1 MKYLLGII
9 LVVLLLLLFFIP
21 DKHISIKTNHVVRGS
36 EIENFETEDVRS
48 PYISPI
54 DEMCK
59 FGDTITCSKDK
70 SIIESAERR
79 EEIGSYA
86 EKECGV
92 DLDNIRPECDVHVT
106 GDAIFQRVVFA
117 NFDDDKY
124 KVVDPT
130 EFTNEHSFPLLQMS
144 NDGEFEMVKHKAE
157 FEKMENE
164 MDKLPFLQDN
174 RCKFVIDN
182 VSDHNNY
189 PFFTDNKLL
198 NHPDGPKEPNL
209 CYIPP
214 SVVNVLFAK
223 QDKAADPNYKLCSS
237 DNELIYH
244 SRYNDIVEIVG
255 MDVSKHIDK
264 DIGTPMCVLKFKDKD
279 DDVSDSEYS
288 EKISEYLNF
297 LHGKD
302 PELQI
307 RQGGYSW
314 IRDKFNLD
322 KKIIDKQNED
332 EIKMAS
338 IVVDS
343 INNSDGLAN
352 QLLGYNAD
360 PNKYINDYVMHAID
374 EKYNPEHDID
384 RNGDPIRELNM
395 SYNCAYHGTD
405 GKDLNDKPYSKKYI
419 DFKGVGSHI
428 SHLETQDLNTYLDRW
443 SEYGDPINKKNQ
455 MNTYVN
461 DNAVFTNVWDRNEGK
476 DDIVSKEN
484 KCEKTLLK
492 REGENGNYPDPWLG
506 FHRIDETLFDGNK
519 SSFLYRNDTSGLENS
534 AERYYRQGCEW
545 HHLQHI
551 DKYSESNRR
560 SESCDWVASRN
571 IDFNCKE
578 FGKMFVN
585 EKENPVDKYY
595 TSLSREKGYEDA
607 DDSIVDFLLNTSD
620 SNMRKFSKDG
630 NRCVYRDENND
641 GCVTESDLPLLPSPN
656 VKNRVPIFGSGAIIN
671 DDTNFVWGSNLEVKG
686 DSVNGYVISGNPMP
700 HIEPKLSNVLNIQED
715 PSTKESNITLGDEY
729 MVIASNGTVAYVLRD
744 TSDHDSF
751 DRDPNIKIKITKADP
766 EYNGNTSVLNPPG
779 TPYDYTLGSG
789 KCVISNDK
797 MIVDKNSWIDGSFNA
812 GKIQVGDFVKRSR
825 DVLKNDPSNPMDST
839 VVCDIDKDKLED
851 GGTYEAE
858 VVENEVKLT
867 PYTCEVTKPSNSTIH
882 LKNDVSG
889 KDFTSYIKADNY
901 DNTRAY
907 KFINKT
913 THGDFDG
920 IGSSLLYIDKNRN
933 QKDIQVNDSISTILP
948 GKVYEYSGD
957 GKFKYDKFA
966 ICDSPGVSI
975 NNGIC
980 EAKVQECADNPGPK
994 SVGLYHYT
1002 NYPQYNRVDQGVYVY
1017 KNNNKL
1023 QRVPSGLSN
1032 LDITKLTFSEVKC
1045 TDLGAALSKL
1055 TSGNYDNSCDIRRIS
1070 KPGNNDTIT
1079 SAADP
1084 VDKNEAGECVIGSD
1098 YVVIG
1103 KSSWDNYSNT
1113 LIQPKDTNGGNEA
1126 LSNIFKFQKYGI
1138 LPNTNILQDAGREEL
1153 ANGISLSDAEKACDD
1168 DKTCKGIQH
1177 VINVNKYFKFKNL
1190 ESKFLKPNNNS
1201 TIYVKRAECGSEC
1214 LEYCSD
1220 PGSDY
1225 ANRTSNVFLEIQDKN
1240 LENGSNLGT
1249 SDLEFAKSKCSMDA
1263 NCVGVQLINNSYH
1276 SGTYTTESSGIKKP
1290 PVYYKHKA
1298 CGSTVKRVEEIL
1310 PLVTV
1315 KLPDE
1320 LLGVPIV
1327 VHWITGNIRI
1337 YMESSEIYIDKFA
1350 ISRDLYPNGIQLG
1363 ESYIIEDTKEIV
1375 IFDNVIFNIYNIKV
1389 FHSHNSI
1396 LTLDDNNNLIVS
1408 KTLKPY
1414 NFIFRQNSDNSYQ
1427 ICVIQNGKIL
1437 YFNHT
1442 EFNFTTTILNSIMIE
1457 PRTDNYFKDTTNIE
1471 NGEYYMKVYNTD
1483 KKVLINITTT
1493 NTTCIQND
1501 KNFKV
1506 YIIDIGKNNKINC
1519 IIQKCNSNV
1528 PFFYR
1533 IFEIDDDDVVIGF
1546 INFEENGLKTVDML
1560 LRRIT
1565 CTFADV
1571 PKTHLRKNTELT
1583 SQFSFENP
1591 TTIYDL
1597 SFANKNAE
1605 LLNNSISNRSLQFQ
1619 NFNGFD
1625 FSEIQ
1630 ISVLDKPR
1638 VTIQGISCQQCKVTS
1653 YGKYLMSSNGTN
1665 DTRIVMTDITCNYK
1679 YDNHAFIFYPIEESP
1694 ANKKFLIFLANKL
1707 DSILCL
1713 NKNDGYVYLRSYI
1726 SGNLAE
1732 GSVFEINV
1740 INDDTVEKLNEALL
1754 INKEVK
1760 ISTLNNIR
1768 ISLYNLSKAS
1778 GYPNTNFFIQ
1788 TYQDSSKPNDCN
1800 NNSTSKILS
1809 EFRLN
1814 GKKFKQYSMYIYN
1827 KEYEKGIQKTVRKP
1841 LFIKS
1846 ANLDITHEEKD
1857 NSVVDDY
1864 TSIELSDTTS
1874 KLVEDPR
1881 YKISFIKDTVKS
1893 NVYYILTPNGY
1904 FYHHEGILRFNRTY
1918 KFDIS
1923 SIMRNDANKF
1933 VIDVYKPYL
1942 NETDTYVIYRK
1953 GTRSYLRHRIFWPR
1967 LPESEGNKPYFQ
1979 AGEVQ
1984 TEIYRAD
1991 VKLHKVATNNIND
2004 NIWKIEFVT
2013 STYNRRFLGYTD
2025 NYVSI
2030 GMPLNME
2037 SEKETRLRLIEEG
2050 DTTGHYKI
2058 TYENGLNQTFIFGID
2073 SEYEYMSWRETQPIG
2088 KDVFYFEKK

>member
-9 LVVLLLLLFFIP
+9 LLVLLLLLFFIP

-36 EIENFETEDVRS
+36 EIENFETEDIRS

-144 NDGEFEMVKHKAE
+144 NDGEFEMVEHKAE
-157 FEKMENE
+157 FDKMENE
-164 MDKLPFLQDN
+164 MNKLPFLQDN

-302 PELQI
+302 PELQV

-338 IVVDS
+338 IVVDT

-352 QLLGYNAD
+352 HLLGYNAD

-374 EKYNPEHDID
+374 DKYNPEHGID

-405 GKDLNDKPYSKKYI
+405 GKDLNDKPYSKNYI
-419 DFKGVGSHI
+419 DFKGVGSHL

-455 MNTYVN
+455 MNKYVK

-476 DDIVSKEN
+476 DDIDSKEN

-492 REGENGNYPDPWLG
+492 REGEEGNYPDPWLG

-519 SSFLYRNDTSGLENS
+519 SSFLYRNDTSGLENY

-607 DDSIVDFLLNTSD
+607 DESIVDFLLNTSD
-620 SNMRKFSKDG
+620 PNIRKFSKDG

-656 VKNRVPIFGSGAIIN
+656 VENRVPIFGSGAIIN

-700 HIEPKLSNVLNIQED
+700 HIEPKLSSVLNIQED
-715 PSTKESNITLGDEY
+715 PTTKESNITLGDEY

-751 DRDPNIKIKITKADP
+751 DRDPNIKLKITKADP

-779 TPYDYTLGSG
+779 TLYDYTLGSG

-839 VVCDIDKDKLED
+839 VVCDIDKDNLVE
-851 GGTYEAE
+851 GGTYEAT
-858 VVENEVKLT
+858 VGNEVKLT

-882 LKNDVSG
+882 LSNDGSDG
-889 KDFTSYIKADNY
+889 KDFTSYINAKNY

-907 KFINKT
+907 KFINKGT
-913 THGDFDG
+913 YGDFNG
-920 IGSSLLYIDKNRN
+920 IGSSLLYIDQNSK
-933 QKDIQVNDSISTILP
+933 QKDIQVNDINKLISTILP

-966 ICDSPGVSI
+966 ICDSAGVSI

-980 EAKVQECADNPGPK
+980 EADVETCPDNPGPK

-1017 KNNNKL
+1017 KNNNTL

-1032 LDITKLTFSEVKC
+1032 LDIDKLTFSKVEC
-1045 TDLGAALSKL
+1045 TDLGAALSKF
-1055 TSGNYDNSCDIRRIS
+1055 TSSSYNNSCDIRRITKS
-1070 KPGNNDTIT
+1070 GNNDTIT

-1098 YVVIG
+1098 YVVVG
-1103 KSSWDNYSNT
+1103 KSSWDKYSNT

-1126 LSNIFKFQKYGI
+1126 LSNIFQFQKYGI

-1153 ANGISLSDAEKACDD
+1153 ENERSLSDAEKACDD

-1177 VINVNKYFKFKNL
+1177 VIDANKYFKFKNL
-1190 ESKFLKPNNNS
+1190 ESEFLEPNGNS
-1201 TIYVKRAECGSEC
+1201 TIYVKRAECGTEC

-1220 PGSDY
+1220 PEY
-1225 ANRTSNVFLEIQDKN
+1225 AKRNTSNVFLEETGVILKGTNIIGGVNNFEQAKFYCS
-1240 LENGSNLGT
+1240 ENNQCIGFEKVGGSYTFGNSIVVDNT
-1249 SDLEFAKSKCSMDA
+1249 STRQIHRK
-1263 NCVGVQLINNSYH
+1263 Y
-1276 SGTYTTESSGIKKP
+1276 
-1290 PVYYKHKA
+1290 KA
-1298 CGSTVKRVEEIL
+1298 CGSKLSSVSLNIIKLDDNLIRTSVHFKVNGSPGRYFTGSTDNEEDFLLVDSVLNTV
-1310 PLVTV
+1310 
-1315 KLPDE
+1315 PDTAE
-1320 LLGVPIV
+1320 RYKIIPVDDYFI
-1327 VHWITGNIRI
+1327 INNDM
-1337 YMESSEIYIDKFA
+1337 YMKYYVMFVDERFAKFYVGTNDKFTFIETESA
-1350 ISRDLYPNGIQLG
+1350 IIEKVNVINEFIFIPHVNGYQICLVRGVNMYYLNMDFLNFESKKNTESLSIVIAGEYITESTKTWYGDVIIQLG
-1363 ESYIIEDTKEIV
+1363 YQFVGQTIEKTKN
-1375 IFDNVIFNIYNIKV
+1375 DNF
-1389 FHSHNSI
+1389 
-1396 LTLDDNNNLIVS
+1396 TLD
-1408 KTLKPY
+1408 
-1414 NFIFRQNSDNSYQ
+1414 
-1427 ICVIQNGKIL
+1427 
-1437 YFNHT
+1437 
-1442 EFNFTTTILNSIMIE
+1442 
-1457 PRTDNYFKDTTNIE
+1457 
-1471 NGEYYMKVYNTD
+1471 
-1483 KKVLINITTT
+1483 T
-1493 NTTCIQND
+1493 NTTNHYLHVENNTV
-1501 KNFKV
+1501 K
-1506 YIIDIGKNNKINC
+1506 IIDHASLLSIKIPQNNCEVNGDSIINMNKKYKIVSLYGKNVILIPSIDNRVSILELNNNKYPIGYWSYRINIDPN
-1519 IIQKCNSNV
+1519 IIQEGIYYYYQEYKL
-1528 PFFYR
+1528 
-1533 IFEIDDDDVVIGF
+1533 
-1546 INFEENGLKTVDML
+1546 INFFTFGYTKFGRVFGSFRYDEFYTDFRILKS
-1560 LRRIT
+1560 
-1565 CTFADV
+1565 
-1571 PKTHLRKNTELT
+1571 P
-1583 SQFSFENP
+1583 
-1591 TTIYDL
+1591 
-1597 SFANKNAE
+1597 
-1605 LLNNSISNRSLQFQ
+1605 SI
-1619 NFNGFD
+1619 
-1625 FSEIQ
+1625 
-1630 ISVLDKPR
+1630 
-1638 VTIQGISCQQCKVTS
+1638 
-1653 YGKYLMSSNGTN
+1653 
-1665 DTRIVMTDITCNYK
+1665 
-1679 YDNHAFIFYPIEESP
+1679 
-1694 ANKKFLIFLANKL
+1694 
-1707 DSILCL
+1707 
-1713 NKNDGYVYLRSYI
+1713 
-1726 SGNLAE
+1726 
-1732 GSVFEINV
+1732 
-1740 INDDTVEKLNEALL
+1740 
-1754 INKEVK
+1754 
-1760 ISTLNNIR
+1760 
-1768 ISLYNLSKAS
+1768 
-1778 GYPNTNFFIQ
+1778 
-1788 TYQDSSKPNDCN
+1788 
-1800 NNSTSKILS
+1800 ILS
-1809 EFRLN
+1809 SITENIVGPVWLKLAYDF
-1814 GKKFKQYSMYIYN
+1814 QQPYIN
-1827 KEYEKGIQKTVRKP
+1827 FGFE
-1841 LFIKS
+1841 
-1846 ANLDITHEEKD
+1846 
-1857 NSVVDDY
+1857 
-1864 TSIELSDTTS
+1864 
-1874 KLVEDPR
+1874 VEDKTTTFNAQR
-1881 YKISFIKDTVKS
+1881 FKI
-1893 NVYYILTPNGY
+1893 
-1904 FYHHEGILRFNRTY
+1904 
-1918 KFDIS
+1918 
-1923 SIMRNDANKF
+1923 
-1933 VIDVYKPYL
+1933 KPVN
-1942 NETDTYVIYRK
+1942 NE
-1953 GTRSYLRHRIFWPR
+1953 F
-1967 LPESEGNKPYFQ
+1967 
-1979 AGEVQ
+1979 
-1984 TEIYRAD
+1984 
-1991 VKLHKVATNNIND
+1991 
-2004 NIWKIEFVT
+2004 
-2013 STYNRRFLGYTD
+2013 
-2025 NYVSI
+2025 VSI
-2030 GMPLNME
+2030 GMKKYQVYVIHLHWDENE
-2037 SEKETRLRLIEEG
+2037 FL
-2050 DTTGHYKI
+2050 KI
-2058 TYENGLNQTFIFGID
+2058 NTDFAID
-2073 SEYEYMSWRETQPIG
+2073 ANNNTSEYKHDPTWRGTETG
-2088 KDVFYFEKK
+2088 KVIFFPVHKGYVILSKNKQFYFELNSKLMIKKLIKLDDLTTITQPSELNTNHINIFQIETVELKSKETGDRINLWGITNNIYTITNYSNSNIGVTSDIKSDTQFKITKYAERGSDMCLELSNDPDIKLIRGPGSNKAIFANTYSGGRSKIQIISNDNQTHLILSTLDESYSDINLPHMLGADGYWRKMDPCDQWNPPYFFLWRFANIPPVTSVTPVNPLPKSITHTHKNSAHGNSSTTTHSHPISGIVNLHVQGITHLI

>member
-21 DKHISIKTNHVVRGS
+21 DKHISIKTNHVVRSS

-130 EFTNEHSFPLLQMS
+130 EFTNKHYFPLLQMS
-144 NDGEFEMVKHKAE
+144 NDGEFEMVQHKAE
-157 FEKMENE
+157 FDKMENE

-279 DDVSDSEYS
+279 EDVSDSEYS

-302 PELQI
+302 PELQV

-338 IVVDS
+338 IVVDT

-585 EKENPVDKYY
+585 DKENPVDKYY

-715 PSTKESNITLGDEY
+715 PTTKESNITLGDEY

-751 DRDPNIKIKITKADP
+751 DRDPNIKIKITKSDP

-839 VVCDIDKDKLED
+839 VVCDIDKDNLED

-920 IGSSLLYIDKNRN
+920 IGSSLLYIDKNRK

-966 ICDSPGVSI
+966 ICDSPGVSR

-1032 LDITKLTFSEVKC
+1032 LDINKLTFSEVKC

-1055 TSGNYDNSCDIRRIS
+1055 TSGNYNNSCDIRRIS

-1079 SAADP
+1079 SAEVP
-1084 VDKNEAGECVIGSD
+1084 VVKNEADECVIGSG

-1190 ESKFLKPNNNS
+1190 ESKFLKPNDNS

-1249 SDLEFAKSKCSMDA
+1249 SNLECAKSKCSMDA

-1276 SGTYTTESSGIKKP
+1276 SGTYTTDSSGITKP

-1298 CGSTVKRVEEIL
+1298 CGSTVKKLDEIVSL
-1310 PLVTV
+1310 SS
-1315 KLPDE
+1315 KLI
-1320 LLGVPIV
+1320 GIPIV
-1327 VHWITGNIRI
+1327 ISWYTTAPYDDNKI
-1337 YMESSEIYIDKFA
+1337 YLTSSKIDILRFDKIYHEIE
-1350 ISRDLYPNGIQLG
+1350 REGGIHSPHS
-1363 ESYIIEDTKEIV
+1363 ESYIIKRAEGIQKYINNKLNQIYTLQLFDFNDKSLGVDNSNFLTVVGSEDAAYFIFIHNIDNTYDFCHIDKNNNILFYDYNLFKFVTNKPIIGTVIEERTENFHEGYHKIDESYLDSEFIMQHNNHNGIIQNTDDIYFKLSKTRDNITRLFTKYNVYNLEI
-1375 IFDNVIFNIYNIKV
+1375 IYGSKESKRVVVNKCIHNKSDKYFQFYELDELNNIKG
-1389 FHSHNSI
+1389 F
-1396 LTLDDNNNLIVS
+1396 LQ
-1408 KTLKPY
+1408 Y
-1414 NFIFRQNSDNSYQ
+1414 E
-1427 ICVIQNGKIL
+1427 NGKIITKKNVSRGL
-1437 YFNHT
+1437 NSCTSTFTFVIPATT
-1442 EFNFTTTILNSIMIE
+1442 EVLLSITENITGPVWLKLAYDFQLPYINFGFKVEDKTTTFNAQRFKIKPVSNEFVSI
-1457 PRTDNYFKDTTNIE
+1457 
-1471 NGEYYMKVYNTD
+1471 G
-1483 KKVLINITTT
+1483 
-1493 NTTCIQND
+1493 
-1501 KNFKV
+1501 NFKYQV
-1506 YIIDIGKNNKINC
+1506 Y
-1519 IIQKCNSNV
+1519 
-1528 PFFYR
+1528 
-1533 IFEIDDDDVVIGF
+1533 VI
-1546 INFEENGLKTVDML
+1546 
-1560 LRRIT
+1560 
-1565 CTFADV
+1565 
-1571 PKTHLRKNTELT
+1571 HLHWDEKE
-1583 SQFSFENP
+1583 
-1591 TTIYDL
+1591 
-1597 SFANKNAE
+1597 
-1605 LLNNSISNRSLQFQ
+1605 
-1619 NFNGFD
+1619 
-1625 FSEIQ
+1625 
-1630 ISVLDKPR
+1630 
-1638 VTIQGISCQQCKVTS
+1638 
-1653 YGKYLMSSNGTN
+1653 
-1665 DTRIVMTDITCNYK
+1665 
-1679 YDNHAFIFYPIEESP
+1679 
-1694 ANKKFLIFLANKL
+1694 FL
-1707 DSILCL
+1707 
-1713 NKNDGYVYLRSYI
+1713 
-1726 SGNLAE
+1726 
-1732 GSVFEINV
+1732 
-1740 INDDTVEKLNEALL
+1740 
-1754 INKEVK
+1754 K
-1760 ISTLNNIR
+1760 ISTDSAIDANNNTSEYKHDPTCRDTETGKVIFFPVYKGYV
-1768 ISLYNLSKAS
+1768 ILSKNKQF
-1778 GYPNTNFFIQ
+1778 YF
-1788 TYQDSSKPNDCN
+1788 
-1800 NNSTSKILS
+1800 
-1809 EFRLN
+1809 ELN
-1814 GKKFKQYSMYIYN
+1814 
-1827 KEYEKGIQKTVRKP
+1827 
-1841 LFIKS
+1841 
-1846 ANLDITHEEKD
+1846 
-1857 NSVVDDY
+1857 
-1864 TSIELSDTTS
+1864 S
-1874 KLVEDPR
+1874 KLMIKKLN
-1881 YKISFIKDTVKS
+1881 KIDDLITISQPSELNINPTHIFQIETVKLKS
-1893 NVYYILTPNGY
+1893 KEDGDSINLW
-1904 FYHHEGILRFNRTY
+1904 GI
-1918 KFDIS
+1918 
-1923 SIMRNDANKF
+1923 
-1933 VIDVYKPYL
+1933 
-1942 NETDTYVIYRK
+1942 
-1953 GTRSYLRHRIFWPR
+1953 
-1967 LPESEGNKPYFQ
+1967 
-1979 AGEVQ
+1979 
-1984 TEIYRAD
+1984 
-1991 VKLHKVATNNIND
+1991 TNNIYTVKNYS
-2004 NIWKIEFVT
+2004 NSEIGVT
-2013 STYNRRFLGYTD
+2013 SGIKSDTQFKITKYAERGSDMCLELSNDPNNKLIRPVSNKAIFSNTYSEGRSKIQIISNNNQTHLILSTLDESYSDSNLPHMLGADGYWRKMDPLDQWNPPYFFLWRFADIPHVTPVNQVPINIMHTHRDSAHGRSGSTTHSHPISGS
-2025 NYVSI
+2025 VSI
-2030 GMPLNME
+2030 H
-2037 SEKETRLRLIEEG
+2037 TQQY
-2050 DTTGHYKI
+2050 TH
-2058 TYENGLNQTFIFGID
+2058 FI
-2073 SEYEYMSWRETQPIG
+2073 
-2088 KDVFYFEKK
+2088 

>member
-1 MKYLLGII
+1 VKIYVENKMKYLLGII
-9 LVVLLLLLFFIP
+9 LLVLLLLLFFIP
-21 DKHISIKTNHVVRGS
+21 DKHISIKTNHIVRGS

-48 PYISPI
+48 PYISHI

-59 FGDTITCSKDK
+59 FGDTVTCSKDK

-144 NDGEFEMVKHKAE
+144 NDGEFEMVEHKAE
-157 FEKMENE
+157 FDKMENE
-164 MDKLPFLQDN
+164 MNKLPFLQDN

-237 DNELIYH
+237 DNELIYN

-302 PELQI
+302 PELQV

-314 IRDKFNLD
+314 IRDKFNID

-338 IVVDS
+338 IVVDT
-343 INNSDGLAN
+343 INNSDGLAD

-360 PNKYINDYVMHAID
+360 PNKYINDYVMHAIE

-405 GKDLNDKPYSKKYI
+405 GKDLNDKPYSKNYI
-419 DFKGVGSHI
+419 DFKGVGSHL

-443 SEYGDPINKKNQ
+443 SEYGDPINKKKQ
-455 MNTYVN
+455 MNKYVN
-461 DNAVFTNVWDRNEGK
+461 DNAVFANVWDRNEGK
-476 DDIVSKEN
+476 DDIVLKEN

-492 REGENGNYPDPWLG
+492 RECENGNCPDPWLG

-519 SSFLYRNDTSGLENS
+519 SSFLYRNDTSGLEKS

-551 DKYSESNRR
+551 DKYSDSNRR
-560 SESCDWVASRN
+560 SASCDWVASRN

-607 DDSIVDFLLNTSD
+607 DESIVDFLLNTSD
-620 SNMRKFSKDG
+620 PNMRKFSKDG

-656 VKNRVPIFGSGAIIN
+656 VENRVPIFGSGAIIN

-700 HIEPKLSNVLNIQED
+700 HIEPKLSSVLNIQED
-715 PSTKESNITLGDEY
+715 PTTKESNITLGDEY
-729 MVIASNGTVAYVLRD
+729 MVIASNGTAAYVLRD
-744 TSDHDSF
+744 TSDHDLF
-751 DRDPNIKIKITKADP
+751 DRDPNIKLKITKADP

-789 KCVISNDK
+789 KCVIANDK

-812 GKIQVGDFVKRSR
+812 GKIQVGDFVKRSS

-839 VVCDIDKDKLED
+839 VVCDIDKDKLVD

-858 VVENEVKLT
+858 VVENEVKLN
-867 PYTCEVTKPSNSTIH
+867 PYTCEVTKASPYTIH
-882 LKNDVSG
+882 LPNPKPLNPIPNDSSD
-889 KDFTSYIKADNY
+889 KDFTSYIKASNY

-907 KFINKT
+907 KFNNKG
-913 THGDFDG
+913 THGDFSG
-920 IGSSLLYIDKNRN
+920 MGSSLLYLNEINKQN
-933 QKDIQVNDSISTILP
+933 DIQVNDIKSTIMP

-966 ICDSPGVSI
+966 ICDATGVSI
-975 NNGIC
+975 KNGKC
-980 EAKVQECADNPGPK
+980 EADVEKCPDNPGPN

-1002 NYPQYNRVDQGVYVY
+1002 KYPQYNTVNQGVYVY
-1017 KNNNKL
+1017 KNNML

-1032 LDITKLTFSEVKC
+1032 LDIDSLTFSKVEC
-1045 TDLGAALSKL
+1045 TDLGAALSKF
-1055 TSGNYDNSCDIRRIS
+1055 TSCNYNNSCDIRRITKS
-1070 KPGNNDTIT
+1070 GNNDTIT

-1103 KSSWDNYSNT
+1103 KSSWNTYSNT
-1113 LIQPKDTNGGNEA
+1113 LIQPKDTIGGKEA

-1138 LPNTNILQDAGREEL
+1138 LPNTNIRQGAGREEL
-1153 ANGISLSDAEKACDD
+1153 ANVRSLSDAEKACDD
-1168 DKTCKGIQH
+1168 DNTCKGIQH
-1177 VINVNKYFKFKNL
+1177 VIDANKYFKFENL
-1190 ESKFLKPNNNS
+1190 ESEFLEPNGNS
-1201 TIYVKRAECGSEC
+1201 TIYVKRAECGTEC

-1220 PGSDY
+1220 PDSDY
-1225 ANRTSNVFLEIQDKN
+1225 AKRNTSNVFLEIQGKN

-1249 SDLEFAKSKCSMDA
+1249 SDLEIAKSKCSMEA
-1263 NCVGVQLINNSYH
+1263 NCVGVQLISNTYH
-1276 SGTYTTESSGIKKP
+1276 SGTYTTDSSGTKP
-1290 PVYYKHKA
+1290 PVYYKYKA
-1298 CGSTVKRVEEIL
+1298 CGSTVKKVEENL

-1320 LLGVPIV
+1320 LVGVPIV

-1375 IFDNVIFNIYNIKV
+1375 IFDNVTFNIYNIKV

-1408 KTLKPY
+1408 TILKPG
-1414 NFIFRQNSDNSYQ
+1414 NFIFMQNSDKSYQ
-1427 ICVIQNGKIL
+1427 IRVIKNSQIL
-1437 YFNHT
+1437 YFNRT

-1483 KKVLINITTT
+1483 NKVLINITTT
-1493 NTTCIQND
+1493 NTTCIRND
-1501 KNFKV
+1501 SKFKV
-1506 YIIDIGKNNKINC
+1506 YIINIKGKNIIINC
-1519 IIQKCNSNV
+1519 IIIKCNSNV
-1528 PFFYR
+1528 PFLYR
-1533 IFEIDDDDVVIGF
+1533 IFEINSNQEVIGF
-1546 INFEENGLKTVDML
+1546 LNLENGVIKTEDMI
-1560 LRRIT
+1560 LRGLT
-1565 CTFADV
+1565 CTFINV
-1571 PKTHLRKNTELT
+1571 PDGNNKKQTQFT
-1583 SQFSFENP
+1583 SQFSFEN
-1591 TTIYDL
+1591 TTTTEVLLSITENITGPVWLKLAYDFQL
-1597 SFANKNAE
+1597 PYINFGFKVEDKTTTFNAQRFKIKPVSNE
-1605 LLNNSISNRSLQFQ
+1605 FVSIG
-1619 NFNGFD
+1619 NF
-1625 FSEIQ
+1625 
-1630 ISVLDKPR
+1630 
-1638 VTIQGISCQQCKVTS
+1638 
-1653 YGKYLMSSNGTN
+1653 KYQVYVIHLHW
-1665 DTRIVMTDITCNYK
+1665 DEK
-1679 YDNHAFIFYPIEESP
+1679 E
-1694 ANKKFLIFLANKL
+1694 FL
-1707 DSILCL
+1707 
-1713 NKNDGYVYLRSYI
+1713 
-1726 SGNLAE
+1726 
-1732 GSVFEINV
+1732 
-1740 INDDTVEKLNEALL
+1740 
-1754 INKEVK
+1754 K
-1760 ISTLNNIR
+1760 ISTDSAIDANNNTSEYKHDPTCRDTETGKVIFFPVYKGYV
-1768 ISLYNLSKAS
+1768 ILSKNKQF
-1778 GYPNTNFFIQ
+1778 YF
-1788 TYQDSSKPNDCN
+1788 
-1800 NNSTSKILS
+1800 
-1809 EFRLN
+1809 ELN
-1814 GKKFKQYSMYIYN
+1814 
-1827 KEYEKGIQKTVRKP
+1827 
-1841 LFIKS
+1841 
-1846 ANLDITHEEKD
+1846 
-1857 NSVVDDY
+1857 
-1864 TSIELSDTTS
+1864 S
-1874 KLVEDPR
+1874 KLMIKKLN
-1881 YKISFIKDTVKS
+1881 KIDDLITISQPSELNINPTHIFQIETVKLKS
-1893 NVYYILTPNGY
+1893 KEDGDSINLW
-1904 FYHHEGILRFNRTY
+1904 GI
-1918 KFDIS
+1918 
-1923 SIMRNDANKF
+1923 
-1933 VIDVYKPYL
+1933 
-1942 NETDTYVIYRK
+1942 
-1953 GTRSYLRHRIFWPR
+1953 
-1967 LPESEGNKPYFQ
+1967 
-1979 AGEVQ
+1979 
-1984 TEIYRAD
+1984 
-1991 VKLHKVATNNIND
+1991 TNNIYTVKNYS
-2004 NIWKIEFVT
+2004 NSEIGVT
-2013 STYNRRFLGYTD
+2013 SDINSGTKF
-2025 NYVSI
+2025 
-2030 GMPLNME
+2030 
-2037 SEKETRLRLIEEG
+2037 
-2050 DTTGHYKI
+2050 KI
-2058 TYENGLNQTFIFGID
+2058 TKYAERGSDMCLELSNDPNNKLIRPVSNKAIFSNTYSEGRSKIQIISNNNQTHLILSTLDESYSD
-2073 SEYEYMSWRETQPIG
+2073 SNLPHMLGADGYWRKMDPLDQWNPPYFFLWRFADIPHVTSVNPVPNENTNTGCVRWGMAPG
-2088 KDVFYFEKK
+2088 AYFPSFYSVPCNIQRFPK